1 VSLILEALSRSSQ
14 ERQTDSNSP
23 GLDTPAYVDES
34 ELGRPWQFWLPWV
47 ILSLALAA
55 VGFLLADKFSDEPA
69 SAPAAVERPAK
80 QTAAPVQSQIKA
92 QPAPAVSDGQS
103 KLAEPVKVVETT
115 AKMLSAVPIVE
126 QVSNV
131 ERVDP
136 AVEALYANQSPP
148 APKQSAPKQP
158 APKPANKPVE
168 KVIATPPQRS
178 ESNIDIEEVLART
191 EDALK
196 TARLQEHSAPFI
208 ADLSQQLKDDIPTIM
223 YLKHDY
229 SSKPGESVVV
239 LNSKTVRVGGKI
251 GAGMTVEEI
260 LSDSV
265 VLNYRGTQFRL
276 RALNSWVNL

>member
-1 VSLILEALSRSSQ
+1 MSLILEALSRSSQ

-55 VGFLLADKFSDEPA
+55 VGLLLADKFSDEPA
-69 SAPAAVERPAK
+69 SAPTAVESPAE
-80 QTAAPVQSQIKA
+80 QTVAPVQSQIKA
-92 QPAPAVSDGQS
+92 QPAPAVSDGQL
-103 KLAEPVKVVETT
+103 KLAEPVKAVEM
-115 AKMLSAVPIVE
+115 AEKMLSAVPIAE
-126 QVSNV
+126 QVANA
-131 ERVDP
+131 EGLDP
-136 AVEALYANQSPP
+136 AVEALYANQPP
-148 APKQSAPKQP
+148 SIPKQP

-168 KVIATPPQRS
+168 KVIATPPKRS

-196 TARLQEHSAPFI
+196 RARLQEHSAPFI

-239 LNSKTVRVGGKI
+239 LNSKSVRVGGRI

-260 LSDSV
+260 LTDSV

-276 RALNSWVNL
+276 RALNSWINL